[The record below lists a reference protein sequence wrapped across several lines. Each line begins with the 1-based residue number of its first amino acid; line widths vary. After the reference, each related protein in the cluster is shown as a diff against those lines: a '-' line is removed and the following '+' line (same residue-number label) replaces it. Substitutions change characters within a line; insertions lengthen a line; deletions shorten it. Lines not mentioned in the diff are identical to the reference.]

1 MGFNTVKAALALNP
15 KPAFGLS
22 SAANP
27 VPLPQ
32 PKPRA
37 MREHFVMPSISGRQ
51 VTCAEWPKITGPNLV
66 EPHFSVSA
74 LIIKQF
80 GRLCRP
86 TGPCPFRSTLRVQQ
100 AAGRVGAFL
109 ANL

>member
-1 MGFNTVKAALALNP
+1 L
-15 KPAFGLS
+15 
-22 SAANP
+22 
-27 VPLPQ
+27 
-32 PKPRA
+32 
-37 MREHFVMPSISGRQ
+37 
-51 VTCAEWPKITGPNLV
+51 PKITGPNLF

-109 ANL
+109 